1 MSRIFG
7 PIRQNGYVVRDL
19 KAAMRHWSEVMGVGP
34 WFVADPAPLHDF
46 RYRGEPSG
54 CVVALA
60 LANAGPLQIE
70 LIEQLNDGPSLYKDF
85 LDAGLEGLQHVA
97 FWTTRYDDEVA
108 RAESLGFRIG
118 HSGETGGAGRFAYFE
133 TTGHPG
139 TVVEI
144 SETLEGK
151 QRLFARVREASQGW
165 DGSDP
170 IRPLT
175 TR

>member
-1 MSRIFG
+1 M
-7 PIRQNGYVVRDL
+7 
-19 KAAMRHWSEVMGVGP
+19 
-34 WFVADPAPLHDF
+34 
-46 RYRGEPSG
+46 PSFSNTLEQSIHA
-54 CVVALA
+54 ALA

>member
-118 HSGETGGAGRFAYFE
+118 HSGERHNWAFRS
-133 TTGHPG
+133 P
-139 TVVEI
+139 
-144 SETLEGK
+144 
-151 QRLFARVREASQGW
+151 QRDHAPVKLLADPAKHLSGFDERLAR
-165 DGSDP
+165 
-170 IRPLT
+170 
-175 TR
+175 